1 MANAETGKM
10 AQLPPV
16 HGFTKDEEMAIREL
30 VHEKCHEE
38 YDVSKA
44 KKRVAR

>member
-1 MANAETGKM
+1 MAPPSDL

-16 HGFTKDEEMAIREL
+16 HGFTQDEEMAIREL